1 VALFIFGERRMRFP
15 NRYNG
20 KNKSQYE
27 YKPYVDTLIR
37 RKDSA

>member
-1 VALFIFGERRMRFP
+1 MRFP

-20 KNKSQYE
+20 KNKFQYE
-27 YKPYVDTLIR
+27 YKLYVDTLIR